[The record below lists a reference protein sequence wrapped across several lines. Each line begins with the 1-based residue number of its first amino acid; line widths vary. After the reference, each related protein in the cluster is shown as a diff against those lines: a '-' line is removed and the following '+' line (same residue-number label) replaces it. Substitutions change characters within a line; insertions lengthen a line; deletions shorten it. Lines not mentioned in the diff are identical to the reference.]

1 MHHAAIP
8 HVNINFMSTD
18 TKLPI
23 AVVIGTRPEA
33 IKMAP
38 VVRALSKSNLLQP
51 VVISTGQQRE
61 LVRQAFAS
69 VDIVPDIDLDVMLP
83 SQTLPSLT
91 AKVVEAVAQALTTV
105 RPHATLVHGDTTTAF
120 AAALASFYQRIPIGH
135 VEAGLRTYDFERPW
149 PEEMNRRLID
159 PLCRWCFAPTNL
171 SAENLLHERIP
182 AENIFETG
190 NTVIDA
196 LLECRTRIIGT
207 GTKSN
212 GNGSGRIVLVT
223 GHRRESFGE
232 GFLAICQAIRRLV
245 DEREDIR
252 VIYPVHLNPNVR
264 EPVFRL
270 LANHPRIQLQ
280 EPVAYEEFVKLMD
293 QSYFILTDSGGVQEE
308 APSLGKPV
316 LVMRDTTERPEGVHA
331 GTCLLV
337 GTDPD
342 KIVREGL
349 RLLDDELEY
358 RRRAGLK
365 NPYGDGTS
373 GKRIVGILE
382 RHFSPQPPLE

>member
-1 MHHAAIP
+1 MP
-8 HVNINFMSTD
+8 TG

-23 AVVIGTRPEA
+23 AVIIGTRPEA

-38 VVRALSKSNLLQP
+38 VVRALDKSSVLRP

-69 VDIVPDIDLDVMLP
+69 VKIVPDIDLDVMLP
-83 SQTLPSLT
+83 NQTLPSLT
-91 AKVVEAVAQALTTV
+91 ARVIEAVEQTLASL
-105 RPHATLVHGDTTTAF
+105 RPHACLVHGDTTTAF
-120 AAALASFYQRIPIGH
+120 ASALASFYQRIPIGH

-159 PLCRWCFAPTNL
+159 PLCRWCFAPTSL
-171 SAENLLHERIP
+171 SVRNLLQEKVP
-182 AENIFETG
+182 GENIFETG

-196 LLECRTRIIGT
+196 LLDCRMRYIGT
-207 GTKSN
+207 KPNLHGP
-212 GNGSGRIVLVT
+212 GRLILVT
-223 GHRRESFGE
+223 GHRRESFGG

-252 VIYPVHLNPNVR
+252 VVYPVHLNPNVR

-270 LANHPRIQLQ
+270 LANHPRIHLQ
-280 EPVAYEEFVKLMD
+280 EPVAYEEFVMLMD

-316 LVMRDTTERPEGVHA
+316 LVMRETTERPEGVDA
-331 GTCLLV
+331 GTCVLV
-337 GTDPD
+337 GKDTD

-349 RLLDDELEY
+349 RLLDDEPEY
-358 RRRAGLK
+358 HRRAGLK
-365 NPYGDGTS
+365 NPYGDGRS
-373 GKRIVGILE
+373 GERIVSILE
-382 RHFSPQPPLE
+382 RHFNSSSTS

>member
-1 MHHAAIP
+1 M
-8 HVNINFMSTD
+8 VKKS
-18 TKLPI
+18 LI
-23 AVVIGTRPEA
+23 AVIIGTRPEA

-38 VVRALSKSNLLQP
+38 VVRALQRSEILRP
-51 VVISTGQQRE
+51 MIISTGQQRE
-61 LVRQAFAS
+61 LARQALAS
-69 VDIVPDIDLDVMLP
+69 VGITPDIDLDLMRP
-83 SQTLPSLT
+83 NQTLSGLT
-91 AKVVEAVAQALTTV
+91 ARVLEAVFQTLEEV
-105 RPHATLVHGDTTTAF
+105 RPAACLVHGDTTTAF
-120 AAALASFYQRIPIGH
+120 AATQASFYARVPIGH
-135 VEAGLRTYDFERPW
+135 VEAGLRTYDFDRPW

-159 PLCRWCFAPTNL
+159 PLCRWCFAPTSL
-171 SAENLLHERIP
+171 SASNLARENIP
-182 AENIFETG
+182 TAHIFETG

-196 LLECRTRIIGT
+196 LLECRARIVPEGSKTET
-207 GTKSN
+207 G
-212 GNGSGRIVLVT
+212 RMVLVT
-223 GHRRESFGE
+223 GHRRESFGD

-245 DEREDIR
+245 EEREDIR
-252 VIYPVHLNPNVR
+252 VVYPVHLNPNVR

-270 LANHPRIQLQ
+270 LANHPRIRLQ
-280 EPVAYEEFVKLMD
+280 EPVAYEEFVALMD

-349 RLLDDELEY
+349 RLLDDEPEY

-365 NPYGDGTS
+365 NPYGDGRS
-373 GKRIVGILE
+373 GERIAGILE
-382 RHFSPQPPLE
+382 RHFSTSTNS